1 MIRVFFIVMILGIL
15 GCMVG
20 AIIDCITL
28 IRISY
33 IIGFI
38 SLLCIFIAP
47 DKNENKDEQQTSNS
61 SKA

>member
-1 MIRVFFIVMILGIL
+1 MIRVFFIVMLLGIL

-33 IIGFI
+33 IVGFI

-47 DKNENKDEQQTSNS
+47 DKTDKDDTDRQNI
-61 SKA
+61 